1 MFLRPVSLRSVFL
14 RPVSVGPL
22 SLNPVPLMWDGLS
35 PVRPAQA
42 DIRQAAPTRARFPA
56 GAVEPVAAPPVP
68 GPRIGLALGGGSARG
83 WSQIGVIEVLEE
95 AGLHPAVVAGCSIGA
110 VVGGCYAA
118 GQLGLLKAFALSLTR
133 RSVMGLLDLRLRS
146 GLIAGDRLKR
156 RLERDLADRR
166 IEGLPIRFASVAT
179 DLDSGEEVWLTRGS
193 LVEALR
199 ASYALPG
206 IFPPVRCGG
215 RLLLDGTLV
224 NPVPVTITRA
234 LGADLVICVN
244 LNGDP
249 RPGVREAA
257 PARVTAEAVLP
268 APRRPRRWI
277 LRRPGPRH
285 AESDRMSDREP
296 APANGLAT
304 PGMARVM
311 LDAFN
316 ITQDRIS
323 RARLAGDPPDIAV
336 VPRLAGMGLFEFH
349 RAAEGIALGREAARA
364 ALPQIRALVAAAAAR
379 T

>member
-1 MFLRPVSLRSVFL
+1 MI
-14 RPVSVGPL
+14 
-22 SLNPVPLMWDGLS
+22 WDGVS
-35 PVRPAQA
+35 SGRPARGA
-42 DIRQAAPTRARFPA
+42 ILEVASARFPA
-56 GAVEPVAAPPVP
+56 GTVEPVTRPPAP

-95 AGLHPAVVAGCSIGA
+95 AGIHPAVVTGCSIGA

-118 GQLGLLKAFALSLTR
+118 GQLRLLKDFALSLTR

-146 GLIAGDRLKR
+146 GLIAGDRLRR
-156 RLERDLADRR
+156 RLQHDLADRR
-166 IEGLPIRFASVAT
+166 IEGLPVRFASVAT
-179 DLDSGEEVWLTRGS
+179 DLDSGEEVWLTRGN

-224 NPVPVTITRA
+224 NPVPVSIARA

-249 RPGVREAA
+249 RPHEPRQSS
-257 PARVTAEAVLP
+257 PARLTAEATAPP
-268 APRRPRRWI
+268 AGRRPRRWI
-277 LRRPGPRH
+277 LRRPGAR
-285 AESDRMSDREP
+285 P
-296 APANGLAT
+296 APPEDGPNGLAP

-323 RARLAGDPPDIAV
+323 RARLAADPPDIAI
-336 VPRLAGMGLFEFH
+336 VPPLAAMGLFEFH

-364 ALPQIRALVAAAAAR
+364 ALPRIRGLVAAAAAR

>member
-1 MFLRPVSLRSVFL
+1 M
-14 RPVSVGPL
+14 
-22 SLNPVPLMWDGLS
+22 MWDRLS
-35 PVRPAQA
+35 PGSAQA
-42 DIRQAAPTRARFPA
+42 EVRQVSPVRARFPA
-56 GAVEPVAAPPVP
+56 GAVEPVAASPAP

-95 AGLHPAVVAGCSIGA
+95 AGIHPTVVAGCSIGA

-146 GLIAGDRLKR
+146 GLIAGDRLRR
-156 RLERDLADRR
+156 RLQHDLADRR

-179 DLDSGEEVWLTRGS
+179 DLESGEEVWLTRGC

-206 IFPPVRCGG
+206 IFPPVRCDG

-224 NPVPVTITRA
+224 NPVPVTIARA

-249 RPGVREAA
+249 RPGLREAA

-277 LRRPGPRH
+277 LRRPGARP
-285 AESDRMSDREP
+285 AEP
-296 APANGLAT
+296 GPGNGLAT

-323 RARLAGDPPDIAV
+323 RARLAGDPPDIAI
-336 VPRLAGMGLFEFH
+336 VPRLSGMGLFEFH

-364 ALPQIRALVAAAAAR
+364 ALPQIRGLVAAAAAR
-379 T
+379 S

>member
-1 MFLRPVSLRSVFL
+1 M
-14 RPVSVGPL
+14 
-22 SLNPVPLMWDGLS
+22 MWDGLS
-35 PVRPAQA
+35 PRPARVEV
-42 DIRQAAPTRARFPA
+42 RQVAPTRARFPA
-56 GAVEPVAAPPVP
+56 GAVEPVAAPPTL

-95 AGLHPAVVAGCSIGA
+95 AGIHPAVVAGCSIGA

-156 RLERDLADRR
+156 RLQHDLADRR

-179 DLDSGEEVWLTRGS
+179 DLDSGEEVWLTRGC

-224 NPVPVTITRA
+224 NPVPVTIARA

-249 RPGVREAA
+249 RTAGVREAA
-257 PARVTAEAVLP
+257 PARVTAEAVP
-268 APRRPRRWI
+268 PVPRRPRRWI
-277 LRRPGPRH
+277 LRRPGPRVT
-285 AESDRMSDREP
+285 EVER
-296 APANGLAT
+296 ANGLAT

-323 RARLAGDPPDIAV
+323 RARLAADPPDIAI

-364 ALPQIRALVAAAAAR
+364 ALPQIRSLAAAAAAR

>member
-1 MFLRPVSLRSVFL
+1 
-14 RPVSVGPL
+14 
-22 SLNPVPLMWDGLS
+22 MWDGLS

-42 DIRQAAPTRARFPA
+42 EVRHAAPAQARFPA
-56 GAVEPVAAPPVP
+56 GAVEPVAAPPAP

-156 RLERDLADRR
+156 RLEHDLADRR

-224 NPVPVTITRA
+224 NPVPVTIARA

-277 LRRPGPRH
+277 LRRPRRIESGR
-285 AESDRMSDREP
+285 AESERMPDR
-296 APANGLAT
+296 ANGLAT

-323 RARLAGDPPDIAV
+323 RARLAGDPPDIAI

-364 ALPQIRALVAAAAAR
+364 ALPQIRGLVAAAAAR

>member
-1 MFLRPVSLRSVFL
+1 
-14 RPVSVGPL
+14 
-22 SLNPVPLMWDGLS
+22 MWDGLS
-35 PVRPAQA
+35 PVRPAA
-42 DIRQAAPTRARFPA
+42 EVRQGASPHARFPA
-56 GAVEPVAAPPVP
+56 GAVEPVAAPPAP

-156 RLERDLADRR
+156 RLEHDLADRR
-166 IEGLPIRFASVAT
+166 IEGLPIRFGSVAT

-224 NPVPVTITRA
+224 NPVPVTIARA

-257 PARVTAEAVLP
+257 PARVTAEAVAP
-268 APRRPRRWI
+268 APRRPRRWS
-277 LRRPGPRH
+277 LRRPGPRR
-285 AESDRMSDREP
+285 AASDRASGP
-296 APANGLAT
+296 ADGLAT

-323 RARLAGDPPDIAV
+323 RARLAGDPPDIAI

-349 RAAEGIALGREAARA
+349 RAAEGIAIGREAARA
-364 ALPQIRALVAAAAAR
+364 ALPQIRGLVAAAAAR

>member
-1 MFLRPVSLRSVFL
+1 M
-14 RPVSVGPL
+14 
-22 SLNPVPLMWDGLS
+22 MWDGLS
-35 PVRPAQA
+35 PGRSAQVEVQRIAPARP
-42 DIRQAAPTRARFPA
+42 RFPP
-56 GAVEPVAAPPVP
+56 GAVEPVTPPQAP

-95 AGLHPAVVAGCSIGA
+95 AGIHPVVVAGCSIGA

-118 GQLGLLKAFALSLTR
+118 GQLGLLKSFALSLTR

-146 GLIAGDRLKR
+146 GLIAGDRLRR
-156 RLERDLADRR
+156 RLQHDLADRR

-179 DLDSGEEVWLTRGS
+179 DLDSGEEVWLTRGC

-224 NPVPVTITRA
+224 NPVPVSIARA

-249 RPGVREAA
+249 RSGDPRDAV
-257 PARVTAEAVLP
+257 PARIAAEPVVAP
-268 APRRPRRWI
+268 APRRPRRWG
-277 LRRPGPRH
+277 LRRPGPRAQTAGAQIAGVQIAG
-285 AESDRMSDREP
+285 AE
-296 APANGLAT
+296 APGSAHGLAT

-323 RARLAGDPPDIAV
+323 RARLAGDPPDIAI
-336 VPRLAGMGLFEFH
+336 VPRLAEMGLFEFH

-364 ALPQIRALVAAAAAR
+364 ALPQIRSLVAAAAAR

>member
-1 MFLRPVSLRSVFL
+1 MSLI
-14 RPVSVGPL
+14 
-22 SLNPVPLMWDGLS
+22 WDGLAPGRRS
-35 PVRPAQA
+35 GVE
-42 DIRQAAPTRARFPA
+42 IRGVALARFPA
-56 GAVEPVAAPPVP
+56 GAVEPVAVPRSP

-95 AGLHPAVVAGCSIGA
+95 AGIHPGVVAGCSIGA

-118 GQLGLLKAFALSLTR
+118 GQLGLLKSFALSLTR

-156 RLERDLADRR
+156 RLQHDLADRR

-179 DLDSGEEVWLTRGS
+179 DLHSGEEVWLTEGC

-206 IFPPVRCGG
+206 IFPPVRCGA

-224 NPVPVTITRA
+224 NPVPVSIARA

-244 LNGDP
+244 LNGDA
-249 RPGVREAA
+249 RPGGPHA
-257 PARVTAEAVLP
+257 PARITAEPVMPP
-268 APRRPRRWI
+268 AARRPRRWS
-277 LRRPGPRH
+277 LRGSKFHGASPH
-285 AESDRMSDREP
+285 TTARENGS
-296 APANGLAT
+296 NGLAT

-323 RARLAGDPPDIAV
+323 RARLVGDPPDIAI
-336 VPRLAGMGLFEFH
+336 VPRLAEMGLFEFH
-349 RAAEGIALGREAARA
+349 RAAEGIALGRAAAQA

-379 T
+379 L

>member
-1 MFLRPVSLRSVFL
+1 M
-14 RPVSVGPL
+14 
-22 SLNPVPLMWDGLS
+22 MWDAASPGRPS
-35 PVRPAQA
+35 PVEIQR
-42 DIRQAAPTRARFPA
+42 IAPSRARFPA
-56 GAVEPVAAPPVP
+56 GAVEPVAAAPVP

-95 AGLHPAVVAGCSIGA
+95 AGIHPAVVAGCSIGA

-118 GQLGLLKAFALSLTR
+118 GQLGLLKGFALSLTR

-156 RLERDLADRR
+156 RLQRDLADRR

-179 DLDSGEEVWLTRGS
+179 DLHGGEEVWLTRGC

-224 NPVPVTITRA
+224 NPVPVSIARA

-249 RPGVREAA
+249 GACGPRE
-257 PARVTAEAVLP
+257 PARMTAEPVGAP
-268 APRRPRRWI
+268 SPRRPRRWI
-277 LRRPGPRH
+277 LRRPGSRV
-285 AESDRMSDREP
+285 
-296 APANGLAT
+296 APEADVANGLAT

-323 RARLAGDPPDIAV
+323 RARLAADPPDIAI
-336 VPRLAGMGLFEFH
+336 VPRLSGMGLFEFH

-364 ALPQIRALVAAAAAR
+364 ALPQIRGLVAAAAAR